1 MQSASVFQ
9 VCQMGWSARRFVY
22 LAEIFAQSPQTSDPE
37 AEAIHLCRAFNSN
50 AASLE
55 AINTAIRQGD
65 ADAADL
71 LAWMKVK
78 RLNWLPAVPLPPTLA
93 ADLQH
98 RFDLDPEG
106 YIDARVDPYPLITE
120 AGAWGFE
127 ATWVADTLAASKARM
142 AAFVGSRTSDC
153 AVLIGNGPSLRHVD
167 VESLRGQD
175 VFISNYAIRHP
186 QWQSVAKGVAVTN
199 RLVAEQEPFAF
210 QLPQMWKFHP
220 IWLGH
225 TLSDSPSTVWLNAL
239 GGPLFFPANILERAA
254 WHATVSY
261 FWLQILL
268 HAGYRR
274 VVMTGFDNSYSQPK
288 NLPEGTLL
296 RQDSDDPNHFD
307 PAYFRGKVW
316 QSADTDHMSATY
328 RLALEAYQT
337 KGCEIINSTVGGN
350 LNDLPRQPLHDAI
363 RMIPL

>member
-1 MQSASVFQ
+1 MQPAAAFQ
-9 VCQMGWSARRFVY
+9 ACQMEWSARRFVY
-22 LAEIFAQSPQTSDPE
+22 LAEIFAHSPDTNEAE
-37 AEAIHLCRAFNSN
+37 AEAIHLCRAFNTN
-50 AASLE
+50 AVSLE
-55 AINTAIRQGD
+55 AINVAIKQGD

-78 RLNWLPAVPLPPTLA
+78 GLNRLPAAPMRPGLA
-93 ADLQH
+93 AELQH
-98 RFDLDPEG
+98 RFDLDPER
-106 YIDARVDPYPLITE
+106 YIEARVDPYPLITE

-127 ATWVADTLAASKARM
+127 ATWVADTLAASRARM
-142 AAFVGSRTSDC
+142 AAFVDSRTSDC

-167 VESLRGQD
+167 AETLRGQD

-225 TLSDSPSTVWLNAL
+225 ILNDSPNTVWLNAL
-239 GGPLFFPANILERAA
+239 GGPLFFPSNILKRAA

-261 FWLQILL
+261 FWLQILF

-288 NLPEGTLL
+288 NLPEGTVL

-316 QSADTDHMSATY
+316 QSADTDQMSATY
-328 RLALEAYQT
+328 RLALEIYQA
-337 KGCEIINSTVGGN
+337 KGREIINSTVGGN